1 MEPLPLAQSHRIDFR
16 CGDIFRQ
23 GDGLPGKFRFQRR
36 GQRIVLLSR
45 VQQIGP
51 QHGVLTDGRLGQM
64 IAFQQMKQLLR
75 SVDDQGD
82 GFQHRLQLRQNVVL
96 IHPTAHQIPQKGH
109 TPQFQR
115 RGQQGDFF

>member
-1 MEPLPLAQSHRIDFR
+1 MKPLPLAQGHRIDFR

-51 QHGVLTDGRLGQM
+51 QHGVLTDGGLGQTV
-64 IAFQQMKQLLR
+64 ALQQVEQLLR
-75 SVDDQGD
+75 PVDDQGD
-82 GFQHRLQLRQNVVL
+82 GFQHRLQFRQNVVFV
-96 IHPTAHQIPQKGH
+96 HAAAHQIPQKGH
-109 TPQFQR
+109 APQFQ
-115 RGQQGDFF
+115 